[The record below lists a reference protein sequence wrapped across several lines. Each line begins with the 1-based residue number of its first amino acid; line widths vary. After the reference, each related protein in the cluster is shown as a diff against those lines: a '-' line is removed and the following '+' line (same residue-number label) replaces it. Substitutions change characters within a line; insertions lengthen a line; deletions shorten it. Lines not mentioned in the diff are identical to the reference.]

1 MSNPATAA
9 TTTATRTVDG
19 IAIPEPG
26 IYNFDPS
33 HSQVGFVVRHLVVA
47 KVRGG
52 FDSYTG
58 SITIGDDPADSS
70 VEVSVDTASINTRDE
85 QRDAHLRGADFFD
98 AENYPTMTYKSTGL
112 KHEKG
117 NRWVLDGDLTIKGVT
132 RSVPLQVEFEGV
144 TSDPWGNT
152 RAAFSASTQIE
163 RDAFGLNW
171 NQALETGGFVVG
183 KDVKIE
189 IEVETIRQA

>member
-1 MSNPATAA
+1 MSNAA
-9 TTTATRTVDG
+9 PTRTLHGV
-19 IAIPEPG
+19 ALPEAG
-26 IYNFDPS
+26 TYTIDPS

-58 SITIGDDPADSS
+58 QITIGDDPADSS
-70 VEVSVDTASINTRDE
+70 VEVSIDIASINTRDE

-117 NRWVLDGDLTIKGVT
+117 NRWVLDGELTIKGVT
-132 RSVPLQVEFEGV
+132 RSVPLEVEFEGV
-144 TSDPWGNT
+144 ASDPWGNT

-163 RDAFGLNW
+163 R
-171 NQALETGGFVVG
+171 
-183 KDVKIE
+183 
-189 IEVETIRQA
+189 